1 MKLVRPIFAI
11 LLPLLLGLGL
21 FALQKGRAQGRR
33 RQSYYES
40 GPSVPSEFYW
50 SRLQYNTLYGGGGG
64 FGYRGFGGG
73 WSQDYPKADNDCLI
87 ALRRLTRINSPS
99 PLNVADLDS
108 DHLFDYPWIYAINV
122 ASWAF
127 SDEEAKR
134 LHDYLM
140 KGGFLMVDHFH
151 GAADWDHF
159 MAGMRQVLPDAQ
171 VEDLKDLDEIYHVLY
186 DINEKFQI
194 PGEQYVSSGI
204 TYECGGGGDCGYVPK
219 WRAIRNSHGRIMVA
233 ICHNMHLGDAWEHS
247 DEAQYP
253 EKFSGLAFRI
263 VLNYITYAMTH

>member
-1 MKLVRPIFAI
+1 MKLVRPSRAV
-11 LLPLLLGLGL
+11 PLLLFSLTLGL
-21 FALQKGRAQGRR
+21 YAFQFGGFGRR
-33 RQSYYES
+33 YSYS
-40 GPSVPSEFYW
+40 SMLGPAIPSEFYW
-50 SRLQYNTLYGGGGG
+50 TRLQYNTVSGG
-64 FGYRGFGGG
+64 FRSYFGG
-73 WSQDYPKADNDCLI
+73 WAQDFPKADNDCLI

-122 ASWAF
+122 EYWHF
-127 SDEEAKR
+127 TDEEAKR
-134 LHDYLM
+134 LHDYLL

-151 GAADWDHF
+151 GTEDWTRF
-159 MAGMRQVLPDAQ
+159 MAGIRQVLPNAQ
-171 VEDLKDLDEIYHVLY
+171 VEDLPDGDEIYHDLY

-204 TYECGGGGDCGYVPK
+204 TYEKDGYVPK
-219 WRAIRNSHGRIMVA
+219 WRAIRAPDGRIMVA
-233 ICHNMHLGDAWEHS
+233 ICHNMHLGDAWEHA
-247 DEAQYP
+247 DEAEYP